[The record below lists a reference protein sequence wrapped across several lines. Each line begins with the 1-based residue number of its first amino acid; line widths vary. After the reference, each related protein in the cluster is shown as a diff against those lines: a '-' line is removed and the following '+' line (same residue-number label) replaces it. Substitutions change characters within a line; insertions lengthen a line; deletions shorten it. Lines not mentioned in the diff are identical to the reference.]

1 MQKLLRWRA
10 PGRWPLPSVDCD
22 GKLVRLSPSVNHDMR
37 LSRARASHLGT
48 RVTIL
53 LLSLL
58 SGCRRAEPALDRHAL
73 VDSRDWYDPRSLDPA
88 HATDVPSGRAVAYLF
103 DGLTRFSPDAK
114 IEPGLAERWDVSDD
128 GITYTFHLRRGV
140 TYSDGTPFVAGH
152 VALSF
157 ARVLDPKTKS
167 GTVWPLLP
175 IKGAKEFAEGK
186 GTSIGVAFPND
197 STVVITLEQ
206 PLAIFPKLLAMPV
219 ASITPPHV
227 GADFSEKPVGTGPWR
242 LVAWK
247 HDDYLKF
254 ARNPTYF
261 GGASTIDTLIA
272 RIIPEPSTA
281 VAEFESGTVDILYV
295 PEDQTRAWEDTDAR
309 KARLTSAPALRLWY
323 IGVNTTRGPLK
334 DARVRRAIAQA
345 IDVPL
350 LLKQLLAGRG
360 RVAAG
365 VIPPSLEGADTTRR
379 VIPYD
384 SAAAKSA
391 LAAAGFPN
399 GIDLELWCSQTAPF
413 PRLAQTI
420 QAYLAAAGIRVKIV
434 QRDAS
439 SMRAA
444 ARAGQTDLVLK
455 DWYADYPDAE
465 NFLYPLL
472 HTANRGAG
480 GNVSFFSDTTF
491 DRLVDASHRES
502 DAAKRAALYRQ
513 ADSIAYNQM
522 GLVPLFFYNELYA
535 IQPWVQGFEV
545 PVIFNGQR
553 WTKVKLGAANK

>member
-1 MQKLLRWRA
+1 M
-10 PGRWPLPSVDCD
+10 
-22 GKLVRLSPSVNHDMR
+22 
-37 LSRARASHLGT
+37 
-48 RVTIL
+48 RVTVL
-53 LLSLL
+53 LLSLVA
-58 SGCRRAEPALDRHAL
+58 GCRQAEPAPDRHIL

-114 IEPGLAERWDVSDD
+114 LEPGLAERWDVSDD
-128 GITYTFHLRRGV
+128 GLTYTFHLRRGV
-140 TYSDGTPFVAGH
+140 TFSDGTRFGAADVAP
-152 VALSF
+152 AFL
-157 ARVLDPKTKS
+157 RVLDPDTKS

-175 IKGAKEFAEGK
+175 IQGARDVAAGK
-186 GTSIGVAFPND
+186 SKLIGIAATDD
-197 STVVITLEQ
+197 STLVITLEQ

-219 ASITPPHV
+219 ASITPRNA
-227 GADFSEKPVGTGPWR
+227 GGNFSEKPIGTGPWR
-242 LVAWK
+242 LVEWK

-261 GGASTIDTLIA
+261 GGAPTIDTLIA

-309 KARLTSAPALRLWY
+309 QARLTSAPALRLWY

-334 DARVRRAIAQA
+334 DVRVRRAIAQA

-365 VIPPSLEGADTTRR
+365 VIPPSLEGADTSRR

-384 SAAAKSA
+384 SAAARAA

-399 GIDLELWCSQTAPF
+399 GIELELWCSQTAPF
-413 PRLAQTI
+413 PRLAQTL
-420 QAYLAAAGIRVKIV
+420 QAYLAAAGIRIKIM

-472 HTANRGAG
+472 HTVNRGAG

-502 DAAKRAALYRQ
+502 DAVKRARLYRQ
-513 ADSIAYNQM
+513 ADSIAYTQM

-553 WTKVKLGAANK
+553 WTKVTLGTSVK

>member
-1 MQKLLRWRA
+1 M
-10 PGRWPLPSVDCD
+10 
-22 GKLVRLSPSVNHDMR
+22 
-37 LSRARASHLGT
+37 
-48 RVTIL
+48 RVTYASL
-53 LLSLL
+53 LLLA
-58 SGCRRAEPALDRHAL
+58 GCRAAEPTANRHVL
-73 VDSRDWYDPRSLDPA
+73 IDSRDWYDPRSLDPA
-88 HATDVPSGRAVAYLF
+88 HATDVPSGRAVSYLF

-114 IEPGLAERWDVSDD
+114 LEPALAERWDVSPD
-128 GITYTFHLRRGV
+128 GTTYTFHLRHGV
-140 TYSDGTPFVAGH
+140 TYSDGTRFVAAD
-152 VALSF
+152 VAPAFL
-157 ARVLDPKTKS
+157 RVLDPETKS

-175 IKGAKEFAEGK
+175 IRGARDVADGK
-186 GTSIGVAFPND
+186 SKLIGVVAVDD

-219 ASITPPHV
+219 ASITPRNA
-227 GADFSEKPVGTGPWR
+227 GADFSERPIGTGPWR
-242 LVAWK
+242 LVEWK

-261 GGASTIDTLIA
+261 GGAPTIDTLIA

-309 KARLTSAPALRLWY
+309 QARLTSAPALRLWY
-323 IGVNTTRGPLK
+323 IGVNTTRGPLR
-334 DARVRRAIAQA
+334 DVRVRRAIAQA
-345 IDVPL
+345 IDVPA
-350 LLKQLLAGRG
+350 LLKELLAGRG

-365 VIPPSLEGADTTRR
+365 VVPPSLEGADTTRR
-379 VIPYD
+379 IIPFD
-384 SAAAKSA
+384 SSDARAAVV
-391 LAAAGFPN
+391 AAGFPN
-399 GIDLELWCSQTAPF
+399 GIDLELWCSQSSPF
-413 PRLAQTI
+413 PRIAQTI
-420 QAYLAAAGIRVKIV
+420 QAYLSSAGIRVKIV

-444 ARAGQTDLVLK
+444 ARAGKTDLVLK

-472 HTANRGAG
+472 HSANRGAG
-480 GNVSFFSDTTF
+480 GNVSFFSNTAF
-491 DRLVDASHRES
+491 DQLVDASRRES
-502 DAAKRAALYRQ
+502 DAARRAALYAQ
-513 ADSIAYNQM
+513 ADSLAYDQM

-553 WTKVKLGAANK
+553 WTTVTLIGGK